1 MLFHILLDIYIRFL
15 EHINTEI
22 ESKLVDKL
30 PEEFKILEDPRKVRK
45 LQNNLLP
52 NHFFVLL
59 TSCLVLNL
67 NNTILYQ
74 SCIIKNLVYCT
85 V

>member
-1 MLFHILLDIYIRFL
+1 MYQYNSVKTNNVYSHFIRHLNLRFFI

-45 LQNNLLP
+45 PQNNLIP
-52 NHFFVLL
+52 NNFLFF
-59 TSCLVLNL
+59 
-67 NNTILYQ
+67 
-74 SCIIKNLVYCT
+74 
-85 V
+85 